1 MWIISVGKKVII
13 GPTKLVPA
21 QKQIQIAFN
30 SSDLNDSFEKFKL
43 AVRTILLA
51 TREDTSE
58 QWYLNL
64 DYQILD
70 KTEKSLKKIIFFLII
85 RHFRFIYL
93 FSIEKQLV
101 SKLVSQRE
109 QRKCERLILY

>member
-1 MWIISVGKKVII
+1 MII

-58 QWYLNL
+58 Q
-64 DYQILD
+64 
-70 KTEKSLKKIIFFLII
+70 
-85 RHFRFIYL
+85 
-93 FSIEKQLV
+93 
-101 SKLVSQRE
+101 
-109 QRKCERLILY
+109 